1 MLNLARRAT
10 SPPMSL
16 GFSCAGAR
24 HPCEDLKKWYEVP
37 IASRVQP
44 VVASGR
50 LFIGSMDGVMY
61 ARDASTGAPLWSF
74 SSQGPIRNSAG
85 VLNDM
90 VMFSSHDGYTYALD
104 AATGALKWKAL
115 TGGSS
120 TAPLMDAARGRV
132 YVVSSDYHSGK
143 YFTSSDS
150 GDWNEVG
157 RPTLQVLWGN

>member
-24 HPCEDLKKWYEVP
+24 HPCEDLKKWCEVP

-50 LFIGSMDGVMY
+50 PFIGSMDGVMY

-85 VLNDM
+85 VLNL
-90 VMFSSHDGYTYALD
+90 VGYIPRGLPREIF
-104 AATGALKWKAL
+104 LC
-115 TGGSS
+115 GSWI
-120 TAPLMDAARGRV
+120 PRGLPR
-132 YVVSSDYHSGK
+132 G
-143 YFTSSDS
+143 
-150 GDWNEVG
+150 
-157 RPTLQVLWGN
+157 